1 MGELPWIPAL
11 SHSVKLKLLNLLT
24 SQLDRE
30 LTSYNTI
37 MDGLKQRVDKVLQKG
52 RKLLDA
58 SSSLRKKKVEL
69 EGKHLN

>member
-1 MGELPWIPAL
+1 MRELPGIHAL
-11 SHSVKLKLLNLLT
+11 SHSVRLKLLDLLT

-37 MDGLKQRVDKVLQKG
+37 MDGLRQRVDRVLQKG
-52 RKLLDA
+52 RKILDA
-58 SSSLRKKKVEL
+58 SSSLRKEKVEL

>member
-1 MGELPWIPAL
+1 MRELPGIHAL
-11 SHSVKLKLLNLLT
+11 SHSVRLKLLDLLT

-37 MDGLKQRVDKVLQKG
+37 MNDLRQRVDRVLQKG
-52 RKLLDA
+52 HKLLDA
-58 SSSLRKKKVEL
+58 SSSLRKEKVEL